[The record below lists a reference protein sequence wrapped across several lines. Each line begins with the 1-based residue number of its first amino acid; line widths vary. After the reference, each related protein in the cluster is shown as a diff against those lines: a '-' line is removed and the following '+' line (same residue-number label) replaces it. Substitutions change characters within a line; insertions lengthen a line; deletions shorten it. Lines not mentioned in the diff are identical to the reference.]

1 MHYSLSH
8 QDISSLTNINTHFP
22 TIFSTIYYF
31 NTIYAYKFDELN
43 TVMQL
48 ITPLHGTFLWKM
60 SDLVSD
66 RELLPLEEMA
76 VTALKSQNSIS
87 NYTNLYSKWFHVR
100 FVDF

>member
-1 MHYSLSH
+1 M
-8 QDISSLTNINTHFP
+8 
-22 TIFSTIYYF
+22 
-31 NTIYAYKFDELN
+31 FDSNLVQN
-43 TVMQL
+43 VFFYRTGGS